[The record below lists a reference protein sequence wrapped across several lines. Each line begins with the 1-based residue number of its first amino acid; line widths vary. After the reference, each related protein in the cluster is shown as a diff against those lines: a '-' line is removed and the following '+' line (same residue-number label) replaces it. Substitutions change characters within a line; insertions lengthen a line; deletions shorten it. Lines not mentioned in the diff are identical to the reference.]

1 MTVASNYNG
10 WFAFKKTY
18 WGHKYSINWFAA
30 GTWKLDKWGR
40 YLQVAQYSS
49 RGGDKMIQTWKKYL
63 IEKWVKLRNFER
75 ATLKLL
81 G

>member
-1 MTVASNYNG
+1 M
-10 WFAFKKTY
+10 
-18 WGHKYSINWFAA
+18 
-30 GTWKLDKWGR
+30 GR